1 MGSMGGNVGPG
12 PNMGNPNMG
21 NPMMGN
27 GGNFYNFKDCDQKF
41 QIAYFQLI

>member
-1 MGSMGGNVGPG
+1 MGGNVGPG

-41 QIAYFQLI
+41 QIAYF

>member
-21 NPMMGN
+21 NPMMGS
-27 GGNFYNFKDCDQKF
+27 GGNY
-41 QIAYFQLI
+41 LILKITIRSSKLFIFS